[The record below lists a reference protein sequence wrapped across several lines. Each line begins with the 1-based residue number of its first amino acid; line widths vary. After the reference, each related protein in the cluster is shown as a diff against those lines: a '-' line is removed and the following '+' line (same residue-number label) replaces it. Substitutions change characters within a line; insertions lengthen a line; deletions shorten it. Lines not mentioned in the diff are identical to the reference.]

1 MGTEAGDLDESTR
14 TETSADSP
22 TDSDRESERPQTSVP
37 KPVHLR
43 WPYVGLV
50 FVGGSVGTAARYF
63 LSLVIPDWLGLPLG
77 IFVINVSGAF
87 ALGLLLETLSR
98 GGPDEGR
105 RRRLRLLLGTG
116 VLGGFTTYSS
126 FVVDSDGLILAHQPL
141 GSLVYAVATIVIG
154 AAFSVAGIALG
165 VAIHKAKARRTP

>member
-14 TETSADSP
+14 TDTSAP
-22 TDSDRESERPQTSVP
+22 TGADLESQKPQTSGP

-141 GSLVYAVATIVIG
+141 GSLVYAVATIVVG

-165 VAIHKAKARRTP
+165 VAIHKAKGRRTP